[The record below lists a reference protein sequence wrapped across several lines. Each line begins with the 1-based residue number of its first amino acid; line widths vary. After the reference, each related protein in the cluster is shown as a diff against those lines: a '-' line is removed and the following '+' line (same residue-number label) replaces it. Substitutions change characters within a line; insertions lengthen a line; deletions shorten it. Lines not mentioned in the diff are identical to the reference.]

1 MFKINLRN
9 KHGVLVALLAAGL
22 ITSCTAPP
30 PAAPAPI
37 ATPQSATAQ
46 TAALQRPVFIEFYST
61 L

>member
-30 PAAPAPI
+30 LAAPAPI